1 MTEISISGAGRPGK
15 KKATGKELAAWLAHT
30 SVLTKLCVAA
40 AIAARELEVDD
51 PTIAQIA
58 RMVGVKSKQIR
69 AIMEL
74 TPEQRAALTT
84 KRRINGVRFSNEMI
98 DDFVA
103 QVGANRL
110 LAALDRGTAPK
121 PNGGIHAASEM

>member
-1 MTEISISGAGRPGK
+1 MTDISINGAGRPGK
-15 KKATGKELAAWLAHT
+15 KKVTGKELAAWLAHA

-40 AIAARELEVDD
+40 ALAARELDVDD
-51 PTIAQIA
+51 LTLAQIA

-84 KRRINGVRFSNEMI
+84 RRRVNGVGRFSNEMI

-121 PNGGIHAASEM
+121 PNGGIHAA

>member
-1 MTEISISGAGRPGK
+1 MPDISINGAGRPGK
-15 KKATGKELAAWLAHT
+15 KKATGKELAAWLAHA

-40 AIAARELEVDD
+40 AIAAHELEVDD

-74 TPEQRAALTT
+74 MPEQRAALTT
-84 KRRINGVRFSNEMI
+84 KCRVNGIGRFSNEMI

-110 LAALDRGTAPK
+110 LVLLDRGTAPK
-121 PNGGIHAASEM
+121 PNGGIHSA

>member
-1 MTEISISGAGRPGK
+1 MTDASITGAGRPGK
-15 KKATGKELAAWLAHT
+15 KVTGRELAVWLAHA

-40 AIAARELEVDD
+40 AIAAREVEVDD
-51 PTIAQIA
+51 LTIAQIA
-58 RMVGVKSKQIR
+58 RMVGVKSKQVR

-74 TPEQRAALTT
+74 TPEQRAALTS
-84 KRRINGVRFSNEMI
+84 RRRVNGVGRFSNEMI

-110 LAALDRGTAPK
+110 WAAIDRSTTPK
-121 PNGGIHAASEM
+121 PNGGIRAA

>member
-1 MTEISISGAGRPGK
+1 MTDVPINGAGRPGK
-15 KKATGKELAAWLAHT
+15 KITGRELAAWLAHA
-30 SVLTKLCVAA
+30 SVLTRICVAA
-40 AIAARELEVDD
+40 ALAARELNVDD
-51 PTIAQIA
+51 LTIAQIA
-58 RMVGVKSKQIR
+58 RMLGVKSKQIR

-84 KRRINGVRFSNEMI
+84 KRRVNGVGRFSDDMI

-110 LAALDRGTAPK
+110 WAAIDRTTAPQT
-121 PNGGIHAASEM
+121 NGAAQH